1 MPAFLTHFLFGQKV
15 LETLADTRAA
25 LAAENEPDAFSWGLQ
40 GPDVLFFSKKAS
52 VKSAGRLLHEKNAGS
67 FFFEGKRLLDGC
79 SGWKKSVGESFLLGF
94 LCHYYLDSRA
104 HPFVFYFQANNRG
117 NFPKNYFPYLHHRLE
132 SDIDSLLY
140 LWKTGQNKN
149 AFCPSETFSTDR
161 ELIFILSEILSDLSE
176 KSVPL
181 EIPPADA
188 AESYRK
194 AASLYPVFLDRGGIF
209 YPALRALE
217 ILPGTRSFP
226 SAYLRRQKIS
236 GDPLNFKNVPY
247 RENYRKNHFARLDFP
262 KLFGRA
268 ADECALGILQYFD
281 FLLGKN
287 ALDVD
292 FSLPYD
298 NGKEEIL

>member
-1 MPAFLTHFLFGQKV
+1 VPLLLGQPRPSVCFLFSG
-15 LETLADTRAA
+15 
-25 LAAENEPDAFSWGLQ
+25 
-40 GPDVLFFSKKAS
+40 
-52 VKSAGRLLHEKNAGS
+52 EKP
-67 FFFEGKRLLDGC
+67 
-79 SGWKKSVGESFLLGF
+79 GE
-94 LCHYYLDSRA
+94 
-104 HPFVFYFQANNRG
+104 
-117 NFPKNYFPYLHHRLE
+117 FPKNYFPYCTLRLE
-132 SDIDSLLY
+132 STDIDSLLY

-226 SAYLRRQKIS
+226 ARILDGKKSPATRSISKTFLSGELSKI
-236 GDPLNFKNVPY
+236 
-247 RENYRKNHFARLDFP
+247 HFASIDLP
-262 KLFGRA
+262 KLFGTRRR
-268 ADECALGILQYFD
+268 
-281 FLLGKN
+281 
-287 ALDVD
+287 
-292 FSLPYD
+292 
-298 NGKEEIL
+298 